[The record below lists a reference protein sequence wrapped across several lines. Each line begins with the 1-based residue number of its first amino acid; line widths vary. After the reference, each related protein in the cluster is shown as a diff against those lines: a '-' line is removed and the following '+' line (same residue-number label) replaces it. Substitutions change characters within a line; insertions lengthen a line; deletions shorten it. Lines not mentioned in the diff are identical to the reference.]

1 MKDWMQIS
9 QRLIMLGQLGLSL
22 LMPLLMCLGGCY
34 LLVTRVGL
42 GLWIYFP
49 GFLFGLG
56 ASFMTAYK
64 LWLTVSAKEKKK
76 SEKACSVR
84 GNSDAGTTFSSNSTS
99 ALSGTENGAYCPI
112 SPTIA
117 MSSGMA
123 TENVCSAT

>member
-49 GFLFGLG
+49 GFLHPVYL
-56 ASFMTAYK
+56 
-64 LWLTVSAKEKKK
+64 
-76 SEKACSVR
+76 
-84 GNSDAGTTFSSNSTS
+84 
-99 ALSGTENGAYCPI
+99 
-112 SPTIA
+112 
-117 MSSGMA
+117 
-123 TENVCSAT
+123 

>member
-56 ASFMTAYK
+56 ASFMTLAYGQCQG
-64 LWLTVSAKEKKK
+64 KEEERDRAARLQ
-76 SEKACSVR
+76 SSQI
-84 GNSDAGTTFSSNSTS
+84 NS
-99 ALSGTENGAYCPI
+99 I
-112 SPTIA
+112 
-117 MSSGMA
+117 
-123 TENVCSAT
+123 NVYTYRRHTPRKD